1 MTSFLYRKNWGMD
14 DEESKLDKGNK
25 SDSKADVNEPKA
37 EASSTEQEKVQ

>member
-25 SDSKADVNEPKA
+25 SDSKTDVNEPKA
-37 EASSTEQEKVQ
+37 KASSTEQEKVQ